1 MRKDSTTKAALM
13 LTMGRT
19 IGFAVAFAIPMILAR
34 RFSQEDFGSYRQLF
48 LIYGTLFGL
57 AQVGMAESLYYFLPR
72 DAAKG
77 GHSFA
82 NAVLVL
88 IGAAAA
94 CAIGLSLA
102 AHRIALRFH
111 NPDLEGYLPALG
123 LFLALMIVTAVL
135 EITLVSR
142 KQYRTASLVY
152 ASSDILK
159 TALFVLPVLALH
171 SLSALLLGAV
181 VFASIRALA
190 VLISAWRE
198 FGETLRVDWPLLRRQ
213 VAYAL
218 PFAAAVTVEIIQM
231 NWHQYAVASW
241 FDQKTFALYSVG
253 CLQIPLVDLLA
264 TSVGNVMMV
273 RMSEDL
279 AQDRSV
285 VTLWHQ
291 AIERLALV
299 FVPFFV
305 LMLLSAREII
315 TVLYTADY
323 VASVPIF
330 MVSTVAILFA
340 IVPVDSALRVFAR
353 TRMLLGLNLFRLA
366 LIATTIGWFV
376 SRWGL
381 PGAVL
386 VTIVAAGASKMV
398 ALVRIAQLMRVG
410 IRDVLPWRAIGIAT
424 ASAMLALGPTLIVRS
439 RLPHRALV
447 STLVIGAVYTVVYAA
462 ILAAVWMFSRSRWGA
477 VALARSVEG
486 R

>member
-1 MRKDSTTKAALM
+1 M
-13 LTMGRT
+13 LTIGRT

-34 RFSQEDFGSYRQLF
+34 RFSQEDFGTYRQLF
-48 LIYGTLFGL
+48 LIYGTLYGL
-57 AQVGMAESLYYFLPR
+57 AQLGMAESLYYFLPR

-77 GHSFA
+77 GHAFA

-88 IGAAAA
+88 IGAAVA

-102 AHRIALRFH
+102 AHRIALRFN
-111 NPDLEGYLPALG
+111 NPDLEAYLPALG
-123 LFLALMIVTAVL
+123 LFLALMIMTAVL

-142 KQYRTASLVY
+142 KRYRTASVVY
-152 ASSDILK
+152 AGSDIVK
-159 TALFVLPVLALH
+159 TAMFLLPVLALH
-171 SLSALLLGAV
+171 SLSALMLGAV
-181 VFASIRALA
+181 VFAALRALA
-190 VLISAWRE
+190 VLIAGWRE
-198 FGETLRVDWPLLRRQ
+198 FGESLRIDWVLLRRQ
-213 VAYAL
+213 IAYAL

-273 RMSEDL
+273 RMSEEL
-279 AQDRSV
+279 ALERSV
-285 VTLWHQ
+285 LTLWHQ

-323 VASVPIF
+323 LASVPVF

-340 IVPVDSALRVFAR
+340 MVPVDSALRVFAR
-353 TRMLLGLNLFRLA
+353 TRMLLGLNVFRLA
-366 LIATTIGWFV
+366 LIASTIGWFV

-386 VTIVAAGASKMV
+386 VTVVAAGTAKII

-410 IRDVLPWRAIGIAT
+410 IRDVLPWRAIGVAT
-424 ASAMLALGPTLIVRS
+424 ASAMVALAPTLIIRS
-439 RLPHRALV
+439 HLPHRALV
-447 STLVIGAVYTVVYAA
+447 STLVIGAVYIVIYGA
-462 ILAAVWMFSRSRWGA
+462 ILAGVWLFSRPRWREIA
-477 VALARSVEG
+477 FARSAEG

>member
-13 LTMGRT
+13 LTIGRT

-34 RFSQEDFGSYRQLF
+34 QFSQEEFGSYRQLF

-57 AQVGMAESLYYFLPR
+57 AQIGMAESLYYFLPR
-72 DAAKG
+72 DAEKG

-88 IGAAAA
+88 IGAATL

-102 AHRIALRFH
+102 AHRIALKFN
-111 NPDLEGYLPALG
+111 NPGLEGYLPGLG

-159 TALFVLPVLALH
+159 TALFILPVLALH

-213 VAYAL
+213 IAYAL

-285 VTLWHQ
+285 LTLWHQ

-330 MVSTVAILFA
+330 MVSTVAIVFA
-340 IVPVDSALRVFAR
+340 IVPVDSALRAFAR
-353 TRMLLGLNLFRLA
+353 TRMLLALNLFRLA
-366 LIATTIGWFV
+366 LIASTIAWFV

-386 VTIVAAGASKMV
+386 VTIVAAGTAKMI

-410 IRDVLPWRAIGIAT
+410 IRDVLPWRTMGVAT
-424 ASAMLALGPTLIVRS
+424 ASAIGALAPILILRS
-439 RLPHRALV
+439 HLPHRALV
-447 STLVIGAVYTVVYAA
+447 STLVIGAVYVVIYAA
-462 ILAAVWMFSRSRWGA
+462 ILAVVWLFARSRFRA
-477 VALARSVEG
+477 VALASSVEG